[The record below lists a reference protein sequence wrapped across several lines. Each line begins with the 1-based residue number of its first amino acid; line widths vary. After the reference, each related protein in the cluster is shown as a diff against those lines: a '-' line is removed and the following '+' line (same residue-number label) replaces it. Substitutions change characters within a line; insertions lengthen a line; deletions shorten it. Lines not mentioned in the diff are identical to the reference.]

1 MQMSDQDTQRD
12 PLEVLAEEFTSRQR
26 QGQSPSVSEYA
37 RRYPQLADQIREL
50 FPAIAAVEQLKAR
63 NERASGGRASLG
75 PIRLERLGDFR
86 IIRELGRGGMG
97 IVYEAEQESLT
108 RRVAIKVLPRQ
119 ALLEANQLER
129 FQREA
134 RVAAGLHH
142 TNIVQVLG
150 VGEHDGFHYYVM
162 QLVDGVSL
170 DDIVSHLGGRD
181 DDRPESETVELDAS
195 PGGAESRTEQIESI
209 CELLFGPT
217 DQRNR
222 RSLQYWRA
230 IANIGLQVAAALSHA
245 HGRDALHRDVKPAN
259 VMINDSGL
267 AQLTDFGLA
276 KATGSSDVTQS
287 GGITGTLRFMAP
299 EQFHGQTDVRSD
311 VYSLG
316 LTLYELLTLQPAYD
330 EPDHSSLIHRITHS
344 DPQRPGKINPN
355 IPRDLETIVLKAI
368 ARNPD
373 HRYGSADAM
382 AADLRRFIEDRPITA
397 RQVTSAERLWRW
409 SRRNPVVAA
418 LSAVVLLLAVLTAGI
433 SAVGYLQ
440 TQQALTAEAR
450 QRGRAE
456 KNAELAFA
464 ALDRIFERF
473 APTSG
478 HTYWRLALD
487 NGQTIGTQASA
498 PMLSPQIA
506 GLLEELLGFYDE
518 LARRGADERA
528 VRWKVAG
535 ACQRVGSIQHQ
546 LGQYAQA
553 IVSYRRAVGLYG
565 KLMDDKS
572 GDPNVPL
579 IVARLQ
585 NELGL
590 LYRRQR
596 AGEKSTE
603 THKQALEILEALAK
617 SGANTKDILYEQAR
631 THYFLG
637 SGRPD
642 ESVPP
647 HLLEST
653 GPRRDGPPNDLR
665 DGPPRRGRRR
675 REEHDGPPDGPRDGR
690 PRRRPGRGGIQ
701 PQQENRIER
710 DRHLAQAVT
719 ILEALEKEDP
729 TNGNYRY
736 LLALCYHERF
746 LRGRRHRAEGY
757 EEWEIVATAI
767 MKRLIEDFPGVPD
780 YRHRLAHIYSVRM
793 GPDSLDL
800 ERSEDAIDRYTKALE
815 LMEGLVGK
823 HPHIPAYQGSLA
835 NVLHKLGAAVGR
847 SGKHGKAVDHLRRSV
862 RIQSAL
868 VGRFDGA
875 LGHKL
880 WLAVYQHRLAEA
892 LTRGRKPAEAR
903 KVLSETAA
911 ILTGLLEKLPAEDAD
926 LVKTMLDENRRRTED
941 LRDDREQ

>member
-1 MQMSDQDTQRD
+1 MSDPNTQRD
-12 PLEVLAEEFTSRQR
+12 PLEVLAEEFTERQR
-26 QGQSPSVSEYA
+26 AGQSPSVSEYA
-37 RRYPQLADQIREL
+37 REYPELADRIREI

-97 IVYEAEQESLT
+97 IVYEAEQESLA

-162 QLVDGVSL
+162 QLVEGVAL
-170 DDIVSHLGGRD
+170 DDVVSHLAPGPD
-181 DDRPESETVELDAS
+181 TPPADKAVELDAS
-195 PGGAESRTEQIESI
+195 PAGGQSPAAQIESI
-209 CELLFGPT
+209 CTLLLGP
-217 DQRNR
+217 DEQRNR
-222 RSLQYWRA
+222 QSLDYWRA
-230 IANIGLQVAAALSHA
+230 IANIGLQIAGALGHA
-245 HGRDALHRDVKPAN
+245 HGRNALHRDVKPAN
-259 VMINDSGL
+259 VMVNNSGL

-276 KATGSSDVTQS
+276 KAAGSPEVTQS

-316 LTLYELLTLQPAYD
+316 LTLYELLTLRPAYD

-344 DPQRPGKINPN
+344 DPQRPAKINPS

-368 ARNPD
+368 ARDPD
-373 HRYGSADAM
+373 HRYESADAM

-409 SRRNPVVAA
+409 SRRNPVVAV
-418 LSAVVLLLAVLTAGI
+418 LSATVLLLAVLTAGI
-433 SAVGYLQ
+433 SAIGYVQ
-440 TQQALTAEAR
+440 TQHALAAEAR
-450 QRGRAE
+450 QRNRAE

-565 KLMDDKS
+565 KLTDDKS
-572 GDPNVPL
+572 GGANVPL

-596 AGEKSTE
+596 DDEKSTE
-603 THKQALEILEALAK
+603 THKQALEILEALAR
-617 SGANTKDILYEQAR
+617 SGANTKDIRYEQAR

-653 GPRRDGPPNDLR
+653 GPRRDGPPDE
-665 DGPPRRGRRR
+665 GPPRRRPDRR
-675 REEHDGPPDGPRDGR
+675 EHDGPPDGRRDGP
-690 PRRRPGRGGIQ
+690 PRRRPGRRGIL

-719 ILEALEKEDP
+719 ILEALEKEDH

-757 EEWEIVATAI
+757 GEWEIVATAI

-835 NVLHKLGAAVGR
+835 NVLHKLGAALGR
-847 SGKHGKAVDHLRRSV
+847 SGRHGEAVDHLRRSV

-903 KVLSETAA
+903 KVLLETAA
-911 ILTGLLEKLPAEDAD
+911 ILTGLLEKLPTEDAD
-926 LVKTMLDENRRRTED
+926 MVKTMLDENRRRTED
-941 LRDDREQ
+941 LQDDERR